1 VDLQIWTSIT
11 KHVLETYGNAEFLW
25 LFITKSIKWETGA
38 ETMRLGSFSGKILQG
53 GFDGQRVFMHN
64 DIQKTVSLT
73 M

>member
-1 VDLQIWTSIT
+1 M
-11 KHVLETYGNAEFLW
+11 
-25 LFITKSIKWETGA
+25 TKSINGETGA
-38 ETMRLGSFSGKILQG
+38 EIMRLGSFSGKILQG